1 MYRMG
6 SASTSMTKLY
16 DWGHYLMVTTGEL
29 RTIIQD
35 LQLVD
40 IGDAADYLGEEAT
53 VAKEL
58 PSSVQRPLT
67 GTQTTGHLSEC
78 DCDTCQV
85 RRSS

>member
-16 DWGHYLMVTTGEL
+16 DRGYYLMVTSGEL
-29 RTIIQD
+29 RAIIED

-40 IGDAADYLGEEAT
+40 IGDAVDYLEEEAT

-58 PSSVQRPLT
+58 PSSAQRPVT

-85 RRSS
+85 QRSS